1 MLNLIT
7 RVDILADL
15 HTHTIF
21 SKHAYSTLKENVTE
35 AYEKGIK
42 YLAVTD
48 HYFVQNDY
56 VENKNDLARLMYVH
70 EVKPRNSV
78 VIIPG
83 AEFNLMQPF
92 SPLLNMSKLYKNVL
106 WRPVGVHSWYMKVE
120 ECRAED
126 FYTGFK
132 QLFDDN
138 AMYVKPTAF
147 CHIER
152 KFNKCKDPENAEAVL
167 YKIVDLA
174 IDRGIYLELNEN
186 SIRRGLYNGN
196 IDRMK
201 QWVPYAVRKGARFCL
216 GTDAH
221 YAEAVGDFTN
231 IIELVNDMGIEKSR
245 ILNCNE
251 QELFK
256 FVK

>member
-1 MLNLIT
+1 MEDVSVMKCT
-7 RVDILADL
+7 
-15 HTHTIF
+15 F
-21 SKHAYSTLKENVTE
+21 ENV
-35 AYEKGIK
+35 
-42 YLAVTD
+42 
-48 HYFVQNDY
+48 
-56 VENKNDLARLMYVH
+56 
-70 EVKPRNSV
+70 
-78 VIIPG
+78 
-83 AEFNLMQPF
+83 
-92 SPLLNMSKLYKNVL
+92 
-106 WRPVGVHSWYMKVE
+106 
-120 ECRAED
+120 
-126 FYTGFK
+126 
-132 QLFDDN
+132 
-138 AMYVKPTAF
+138 
-147 CHIER
+147 
-152 KFNKCKDPENAEAVL
+152 EAVL

-201 QWVPYAVRKGARFCL
+201 QWVSYAVRRGAWFCL